1 MKPALKVLKPGLL
14 TTVQDL
20 GRIGFQH
27 TGMVVAGAMDAF
39 SLQVAN
45 CLVGNRRGEAG
56 LEMTVIGP
64 ELKALDDIVVALCG
78 ADLGPTVD
86 GVPAPLWKS
95 FVLERGSVL
104 RFRGALS
111 GMRAYLAVAGGI
123 CGENVMG
130 SKSTYVRAKI
140 GGIKGRPLRRGDV
153 LERGEGGAASRRI
166 GRSLSADWIPGWNR
180 KEEVR
185 VILGPQEEAFTPKGI
200 RTFLGSEYQVT
211 AQSDRMGIRLRG
223 PEIEHRESADILSDA
238 VSMGAVQVPADG
250 QPIVLMADRQ
260 TTGGYAKIAAVIS
273 VDLPKL
279 AQLPPGGHVSFREVG
294 IEEAQ
299 ELAVRQECF
308 LHKLETAGRSG

>member
-1 MKPALKVLKPGLL
+1 MKPALEVLQPGLL

-20 GRIGFQH
+20 GRTGFQH

-56 LEMTVIGP
+56 LEMTMTGP
-64 ELKALDDIVVALCG
+64 ELKALDDIVIALCG

-104 RFRGALS
+104 RFRGASS
-111 GMRAYLAVAGGI
+111 GVRAYLAVAGGL
-123 CGENVMG
+123 CAEDVMG
-130 SKSTYVRAKI
+130 SKSTYVRAGI
-140 GGIKGRPLRRGDV
+140 GGMRGRPLRRGDI
-153 LERGEGGAASRRI
+153 LERGDGGAVLHRS
-166 GRSLSADWIPGWNR
+166 GRSLSADQIPRWN
-180 KEEVR
+180 KEDEVR
-185 VILGPQEEAFTPKGI
+185 VILGPQEDAFTPKGI
-200 RTFLGSEYQVT
+200 RTFLGSKYQVT
-211 AQSDRMGIRLRG
+211 PQSDRMGIRLRG

-273 VDLPKL
+273 VDLPKM
-279 AQLPPGGHVSFREVG
+279 AQFPPGGLVSFREIG
-294 IEEAQ
+294 IKAAQ
-299 ELAVRQECF
+299 ELAIRQEYF
-308 LHKLETAGRSG
+308 LQRLEAAGRNG